1 MTPELFI
8 EKWPGLRSQM
18 RRDVADLL
26 RLTAASR
33 DFLVHAGL
41 PVDVGFNGVG
51 FDVSGPAVRRHPARE
66 SLVQISRPRI
76 GLAAIC
82 LDEAKDAHVVQ
93 LEAGARPAEAFLNS
107 SVEQHAECWLA
118 WRTIVDSSSGESDT
132 ATAQRLRSAFQA
144 VDTAAVANDELPWA
158 ILIHEVEIGVL

>member
-1 MTPELFI
+1 MQREI
-8 EKWPGLRSQM
+8 
-18 RRDVADLL
+18 ADQL

-41 PVDVGFNGVG
+41 PVDVGFNGIG
-51 FDVSGPAVRRHPARE
+51 FDVSGPVVRRHPAE
-66 SLVQISRPRI
+66 ASLIQISRPRI

-82 LDEAKDAHVVQ
+82 LDEARDARVVQ
-93 LEAGARPAEAFLNS
+93 VEAGARAAEASFLNS

-118 WRTIVDSSSGESDT
+118 WRTIVDSSSGEADV

-144 VDTAAVANDELPWA
+144 IDAAAVATDELPWA